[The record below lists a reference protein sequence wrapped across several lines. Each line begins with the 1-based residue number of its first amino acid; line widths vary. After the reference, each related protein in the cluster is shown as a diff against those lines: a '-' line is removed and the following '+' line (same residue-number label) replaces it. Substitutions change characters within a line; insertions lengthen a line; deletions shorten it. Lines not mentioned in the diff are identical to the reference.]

1 MIRGSEL
8 DFGVVLI
15 CLSKLAK
22 NSFSLNRIPRE
33 FLFERNGS
41 LFPFQWSGTVS
52 LHRLT
57 KLAVIR
63 PLAPSDARAPFQ
75 CVPFGR
81 FVSVTNGDWE
91 KRKSRVELVCNEHL
105 HKNGGGGVPH
115 HFCTLLRV
123 STMGSHISKAL
134 RVLAHASRVLRE
146 EIAF

>member
-1 MIRGSEL
+1 MIQGSEL

-63 PLAPSDARAPFQ
+63 PFAPSDARAPFQ
-75 CVPFGR
+75 FVPFGR
-81 FVSVTNGDWE
+81 FVSVTNCDRE
-91 KRKSRVELVCNEHL
+91 KRKRRVQLAWNEHL
-105 HKNGGGGVPH
+105 HKNGGGYPH
-115 HFCTLLRV
+115 HFGTLLRV
-123 STMGSHISKAL
+123 STMGRHIGKAL
-134 RVLAHASRVLRE
+134 RGVAYASRVLRE

>member
-1 MIRGSEL
+1 MIQGSEL

-105 HKNGGGGVPH
+105 HKNGGGGCPII
-115 HFCTLLRV
+115 FAPY
-123 STMGSHISKAL
+123 SEYQQWAGISAKHCECL
-134 RVLAHASRVLRE
+134 PMQVEYCGRR
-146 EIAF
+146 